1 MKKLCIVFCL
11 MTDLAISQNIASCKE
26 RFDKYLNFRGSVSS
40 YMRFEKDV
48 MYLMGPGGKTELALY
63 EEEIPALAA
72 LFEFGSQKKQVEL
85 ISKKGLRRLSKRELD
100 SLVKDNPSPITVKK
114 EKGQMPLKGFKIAL
128 DPGHFATSLGEA
140 FVEKKY
146 LYFLPAG
153 SALQDSVKIFESQ
166 LTFNTAS
173 LVKAMLEAQGATVFL
188 SRDKSDFTS
197 FNCTYS
203 DWMRRHKGRTLDSL
217 VKIGSLSPTKGN
229 SLLKSNEVDFFWNF
243 FRDFDLANRAAKIN
257 VFHPQVT
264 AIIHYNVDEK
274 NVPWTKHTNK
284 NFSMAFIPGAFTS
297 DNMARTEGKLSF
309 LRLLV
314 SNQLNRSASLAE
326 QTVANFHKYLDI
338 DIAKTCDATYLRD
351 NCISTNCAGVY
362 CRNLALCRK
371 INSPLVY
378 GESLYQDNEKESHLL
393 MKSDIDLYGIKTNER
408 LNKVAIS
415 YYEALMNF
423 FEIK

>member
-1 MKKLCIVFCL
+1 MSGLV
-11 MTDLAISQNIASCKE
+11 ASQNINACKE
-26 RFDKYLNFRGSVSS
+26 RFDKYLNFRGSVSA

-48 MYLMGPGGKTELALY
+48 MYLMGPGGKKELAIY
-63 EEEIPALAA
+63 EEEVPFLAA
-72 LFEFGSQKKQVEL
+72 LFENGTQKKQVEL
-85 ISKKGLRRLSKRELD
+85 TTKKGLRRYSKKELD
-100 SLVKDNPSPITVKK
+100 SLTTGSSAQTTLKK
-114 EKGQMPLKGFKIAL
+114 EKDQLPLKGYKIAL

-146 LYFLPAG
+146 LYFLPEG
-153 SALQDSVKIFESQ
+153 SGVKDSVKIFESQ

-188 SRDKSDFTS
+188 SRDRSNFTS

-203 DWMRRHKGRTLDSL
+203 DWMRLHKRRTLDSL
-217 VKIGSLSPTKGN
+217 VKIGSMSPAKRN
-229 SLLKSNEVDFFWNF
+229 SLLKGNDVAFFWNF
-243 FRDFDLANRAAKIN
+243 FRDYDLANRAAKIN
-257 VFHPQVT
+257 AFQPQVT

-274 NVPWTKHTNK
+274 NVPWTKHTSK

-297 DNMARTEGKLSF
+297 DNMGRTEGKLSF
-309 LRLLV
+309 LRLLL
-314 SNQLNRSASLAE
+314 SDQLNRSAALAE
-326 QTVANFHKYLDI
+326 QTVANFHKYLEI
-338 DIAKTCDATYLRD
+338 DIARTCDATYLRD

-378 GESLYQDNEKESHLL
+378 GESLYQDNEKESLAL
-393 MKSDIDLYGIKTNER
+393 MRSDVDLYGIKTNER

-415 YYEALMNF
+415 YYEALVKF
-423 FEIK
+423 FERE